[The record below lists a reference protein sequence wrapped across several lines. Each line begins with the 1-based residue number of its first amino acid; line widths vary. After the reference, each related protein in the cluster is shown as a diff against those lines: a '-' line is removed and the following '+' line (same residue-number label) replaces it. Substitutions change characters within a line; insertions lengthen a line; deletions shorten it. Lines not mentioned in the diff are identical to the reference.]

1 MGGTQTVPF
10 AAVLLMLS
18 MRYAITPIRRTQ
30 ESLRLCSCSP
40 QAKVPSTSLSQTHPP
55 DSTASIRI
63 RVIDGAFW
71 EGRVQPNGSNALSKM
86 FGSWVVMGCM
96 RRGGRAGAG
105 VQVHQLL
112 TAAFGDSLT
121 SRL

>member
-1 MGGTQTVPF
+1 MLADAF
-10 AAVLLMLS
+10 APARHKPEIDL
-18 MRYAITPIRRTQ
+18 ATPV
-30 ESLRLCSCSP
+30 
-40 QAKVPSTSLSQTHPP
+40 ATHPS
-55 DSTASIRI
+55 DSTASVRI